1 MTDSEDGAARNR
13 RETTASVTHGRA
25 ARALVA
31 PVQEKLGVWHAEAV
45 KLEPMVQRSKSAGRQ
60 DPGLAEA
67 TRALLGVVRIQAQL
81 LDTAVADAVDAV
93 RSHSRVTDAQ
103 RALVLLIG
111 RIERILSDLG
121 EPTNKAR

>member
-1 MTDSEDGAARNR
+1 MTDSEDGAGRNR
-13 RETTASVTHGRA
+13 RETPASVTHGRA

-45 KLEPMVQRSKSAGRQ
+45 KLETMVQRSKAAGRH
-60 DPGLAEA
+60 DPSLAEA
-67 TRALLGVVRIQAQL
+67 ARVLLGVVRMQAQL
-81 LDTAVADAVDAV
+81 LETAVADAMDAV

-103 RALVLLIG
+103 RALVLLVD
-111 RIERILSDLG
+111 RLERILSDLG